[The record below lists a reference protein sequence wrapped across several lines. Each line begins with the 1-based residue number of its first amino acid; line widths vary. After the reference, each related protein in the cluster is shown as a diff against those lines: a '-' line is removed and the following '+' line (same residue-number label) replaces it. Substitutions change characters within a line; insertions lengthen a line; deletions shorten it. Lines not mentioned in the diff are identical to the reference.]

1 MWNESII
8 ALSAVHEKDMQ
19 TATVAFSRFTGV
31 SGFDRPFGTRMAA
44 WGGRHRPARP
54 GGPGLPAPDRGGTG
68 RRRREIERETMTQN
82 IARTAPASPGTPE
95 PRPGWWRDA
104 VIYQVYVR
112 SFADSDGD
120 GVGDLPGI
128 RARLP
133 HLADLGVDAVWLT
146 PFYTSPMADFG
157 YDVADYRDVDP
168 LFGTLDDA
176 RALIDD
182 AHALGLRII
191 VDVVPNHTSDRH
203 PWFRAALE
211 AGPGS
216 PERNRYI
223 FRDGR
228 GEDGA
233 LPPNDWES
241 VFGGPA
247 WTRSPDGQWYLHL
260 FAPEQPDLN
269 WENPEVRA
277 EFEDVLRFWLDLGV
291 DGFRVDVAHG
301 MVKAPGLPDV
311 GYSGQVRMLARTV
324 LPYFDQDGV
333 HEIHRS
339 WRRLLDSYGGDRI
352 AVAEAWAPT
361 PERLA
366 LYVRPDELHQA
377 FNFHYL
383 TVDWDAD
390 AKREVIDRS
399 LRTAGQVGAPTTWV
413 LSNHDVRRH
422 VTRYGGGEVGLRR
435 GHAAALLM
443 LALPGS
449 AYIYQG
455 EELGLNEVLDL
466 PEEYRLDPQ
475 RARDPESGRD
485 GCRVPLPWSGD
496 EPPFG
501 FSEGGTSWLPMPPE
515 WAALTVERQS
525 RDPESMLSLYRAAL
539 RLRREHPALGDGTLR
554 WLDGPPGTLVFVRE
568 PASAGGVAPGGAGTD
583 GAGPDGA
590 GEGRAGEDGEQAS
603 GADGDGANKDDAN
616 GYGAMRGGEG
626 GDGAGARRVVCAVN
640 VSDRTVR
647 IPSYGGRP
655 LLASRPVHLDGEEL
669 VLPPDTAVWCEV
681 TNTGAVDGDG

>member
-1 MWNESII
+1 
-8 ALSAVHEKDMQ
+8 
-19 TATVAFSRFTGV
+19 
-31 SGFDRPFGTRMAA
+31 
-44 WGGRHRPARP
+44 
-54 GGPGLPAPDRGGTG
+54 
-68 RRRREIERETMTQN
+68 MTQN
-82 IARTAPASPGTPE
+82 IVDDTMSATEARRAATA
-95 PRPGWWRDA
+95 RWWRDA

-120 GVGDLPGI
+120 GIGDLAGV

-133 HLADLGVDAVWLT
+133 HLVELGVDAVWLT

-168 LFGTLDDA
+168 IFGSLEDA
-176 RALIDD
+176 RELVRE
-182 AHALGLRII
+182 AHERGLRVI

-203 PWFRAALE
+203 AWFQAALA

-216 PERNRYI
+216 PERARYV

-228 GEDGA
+228 GEDGS

-247 WTRSPDGQWYLHL
+247 WTRVPGGQWYLHL

-269 WENPEVRA
+269 WENPEVHA

-301 MVKAPGLPDV
+301 MVKAEGLPDV
-311 GYSGQVRMLARTV
+311 GFADQVTMLGRTL

-339 WRRLLDSYGGDRI
+339 WRRLLDSYEGDRI

-366 LYVRPDELHQA
+366 LYVRSDEMHQA

-383 TVDWDAD
+383 TVDWDAR
-390 AKREVIDRS
+390 AKREVIEES
-399 LRTAGQVGAPTTWV
+399 LRTSAQVGAPTTWV
-413 LSNHDVRRH
+413 LSNHDVKRH
-422 VTRYGGGEVGLRR
+422 VTRYGDGEVGVRR
-435 GHAAALLM
+435 ARAAALLM

-455 EELGLNEVLDL
+455 EELGLAEVQDL
-466 PEEYRLDPQ
+466 PEEFLMDPQ

-496 EPPFG
+496 APPFG
-501 FSEGGTSWLPMPPE
+501 FGPGGSWLPMPPH
-515 WAALTVERQS
+515 WADLTVERQA

-539 RLRREHPALGDGTLR
+539 RIRREHPALGDGTLR
-554 WLDGPPGTLVFVRE
+554 WLVGPPGTLVFSRE
-568 PASAGGVAPGGAGTD
+568 APPGAGD
-583 GAGPDGA
+583 GTT
-590 GEGRAGEDGEQAS
+590 
-603 GADGDGANKDDAN
+603 GD
-616 GYGAMRGGEG
+616 
-626 GDGAGARRVVCAVN
+626 RRLLTCAVN
-640 VSDRTVR
+640 LGDRTVR
-647 IPSYGGRP
+647 VPPYGRA
-655 LLASRPVHLDGEEL
+655 LLASGPIRPDGECV

-681 TNTGAVDGDG
+681 IGTGDGDGNR